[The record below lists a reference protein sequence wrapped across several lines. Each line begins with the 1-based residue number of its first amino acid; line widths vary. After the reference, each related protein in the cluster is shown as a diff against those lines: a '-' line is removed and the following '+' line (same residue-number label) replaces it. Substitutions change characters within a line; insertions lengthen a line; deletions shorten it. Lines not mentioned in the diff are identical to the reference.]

1 MARVEIVMPQMGES
15 ITNGT
20 IKKWNK
26 NIGEVV
32 ELDEIILEISTDKV
46 ESEIPSPV
54 KGRLETIHYQEGD
67 TVDVGILIAEV
78 ETDLSQP
85 MSANSQGASAPA
97 SGGKDTKASQESAT
111 SQKSVESESPAGSTS
126 SNGERRFYTPLVKA
140 MAKEAGIPLSDLEG
154 ISGSG
159 AGGRV
164 NKSDLLQYIE
174 NRSGKGA
181 AAPAPMAAQA
191 QTPSPT
197 PTPVQEVRGSYN
209 PALIETIPMDNMR
222 KAIAKNMVLSKQISP
237 HVNSVSEVDLTHLVK
252 FREGFKN
259 EFQKQEGFKLTY
271 TPFIMK
277 AIIDALKEYPLVNS
291 SIEGDNVIQ
300 KRYINLGFAVAVP
313 GQGLT
318 VPNVKDADTLN
329 MTGLCRALNRLA
341 DKARNR
347 KLTLDEM
354 SDGTFTFSNV
364 GSFGTLFATPII
376 LQPQVGIYASGV
388 IQKRVMVREDD
399 SIGVRSMMYGTHS
412 YDHRLIDG
420 ELGGLFLEA
429 IHRNLRNMD
438 PSQLF

>member
-1 MARVEIVMPQMGES
+1 
-15 ITNGT
+15 
-20 IKKWNK
+20 
-26 NIGEVV
+26 
-32 ELDEIILEISTDKV
+32 
-46 ESEIPSPV
+46 
-54 KGRLETIHYQEGD
+54 
-67 TVDVGILIAEV
+67 
-78 ETDLSQP
+78 
-85 MSANSQGASAPA
+85 
-97 SGGKDTKASQESAT
+97 
-111 SQKSVESESPAGSTS
+111 
-126 SNGERRFYTPLVKA
+126 
-140 MAKEAGIPLSDLEG
+140 
-154 ISGSG
+154 
-159 AGGRV
+159 
-164 NKSDLLQYIE
+164 
-174 NRSGKGA
+174 
-181 AAPAPMAAQA
+181 
-191 QTPSPT
+191 
-197 PTPVQEVRGSYN
+197 
-209 PALIETIPMDNMR
+209 MDNMR

-291 SIEGDNVIQ
+291 SIEGDDVIQ

-429 IHRNLRNMD
+429 IHRNLRNMN

>member
-54 KGRLETIHYQEGD
+54 KGRLEVIHYQEGD

-85 MSANSQGASAPA
+85 MSAGSQGTSAPSGEAKEAQASQADSAPQKPTESGASATSMA
-97 SGGKDTKASQESAT
+97 SS
-111 SQKSVESESPAGSTS
+111 
-126 SNGERRFYTPLVKA
+126 GERRFYTPLVKA

-181 AAPAPMAAQA
+181 AAPAPAAQA
-191 QTPSPT
+191 QASTPT
-197 PTPVQEVRGSYN
+197 PAPVQEVRGSYN

-222 KAIAKNMVLSKQISP
+222 KAIAKNMVISKQISP

-252 FREGFKN
+252 FREGFKS

-429 IHRNLRNMD
+429 IHRNLRNMN